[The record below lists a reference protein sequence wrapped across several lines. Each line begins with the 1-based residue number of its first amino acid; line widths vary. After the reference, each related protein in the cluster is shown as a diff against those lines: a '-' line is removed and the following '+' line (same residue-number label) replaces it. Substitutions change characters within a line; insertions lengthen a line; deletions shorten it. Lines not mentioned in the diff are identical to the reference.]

1 MYKAAP
7 AYEVWTQSVT
17 IYNIKTPF
25 LLLKKKKKEKEKLI
39 ILNGKK
45 MEPKQSN
52 KNIQFVRKRR

>member
-1 MYKAAP
+1 MYKAAG

-25 LLLKKKKKEKEKLI
+25 LLLKKKKKKEKLI

-45 MEPKQSN
+45 IEPKQSN